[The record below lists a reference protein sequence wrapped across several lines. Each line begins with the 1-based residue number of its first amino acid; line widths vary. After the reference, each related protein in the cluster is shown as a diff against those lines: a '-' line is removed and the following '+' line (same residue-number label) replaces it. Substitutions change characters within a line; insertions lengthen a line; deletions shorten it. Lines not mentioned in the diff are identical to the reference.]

1 MPYLSISLDAFVESV
16 TRGYVTPQDLR
27 DPSVRVADGGHLA
40 PGALAVF
47 WSKGP
52 LVLPFSAPRGVVGG
66 RPLLLL
72 ELVTEG
78 IGGDWRDREAR
89 LECSVLR
96 SFNVEASIV
105 DGVMSFESVRRI
117 HVFSSEHLGI
127 ARKSLQVGNAFPHR
141 SKVDDTWGLSPS
153 LFEQFSVPSEARLK
167 VLTRE
172 KKASVAVNEVPMME
186 GVAGVLL
193 LAYCSIRRGDFKIV
207 EEVNRLF
214 KLVVKYNRK
223 TKISSTK
230 QKEHVLGKILKAY
243 LYQDIISKTQLN
255 LLNISVDVLKKCHL
269 ELDLDKIIPKEIHS
283 EISEWCNASESTDT
297 EKDYLNWVT
306 RLSEALGVSGH
317 LVDMSQCP
325 HVELVA
331 LFHVLKY
338 RAYRDSKTLFTLVD
352 NTEQEDIRYYMI
364 GFTGILMGLKNA
376 KSEDKADLIGK
387 SYIELVIYNINKK
400 YLSSKRFVS
409 PELQLQK
416 PFDGDEWLQINMK
429 FFGSVSASAERR
441 PETEWIALPKQV
453 RLPNIKTNPTKSTS
467 KQVSETSF
475 VKKPL
480 IEYIQ

>member
-127 ARKSLQVGNAFPHR
+127 ARKLLQVGNAFPHR

-172 KKASVAVNEVPMME
+172 KKASVSVNEVPMME

-193 LAYCSIRRGDFKIV
+193 LAYCSIRRGDFKLV
-207 EEVNRLF
+207 EKVNRLY
-214 KLVVKYNRK
+214 KLVVNYNCK
-223 TKISSTK
+223 TIISSTE
-230 QKEHVLGKILKAY
+230 QKEHVLEKILKVY
-243 LYQDIISKTQLN
+243 LYQDIISTTQLH
-255 LLNISVDVLKKCHL
+255 LLNIIVDVLKKCQL

-283 EISEWCNASESTDT
+283 KISEWCNAGESTDI

-338 RAYRDSKTLFTLVD
+338 RAYRDSKKFFELVD
-352 NTEQEDIRYYMI
+352 RNEQESIRYHMI

-376 KSEDKADLIGK
+376 KSEDKSDLIGK
-387 SYIELVIYNINKK
+387 SYIELIIYNINKR
-400 YLSSKRFVS
+400 YLSPKEFVS

-416 PFDGDEWLQINMK
+416 PFKGDEWLQINMK

-441 PETEWIALPKQV
+441 PETEWIALPKKV
-453 RLPNIKTNPTKSTS
+453 RLPHIKKLSKKSKS
-467 KQVSETSF
+467 QQVSENSF
-475 VKKPL
+475 IDKLL
-480 IEYIQ
+480 I